1 VSIIGDPNPDF
12 QASLRN
18 EFRIGR
24 NLTASVLLDGVFGH
38 DVWNQTIR
46 IMDLFQAG
54 PLTEKELRGEVPP
67 GYRARYTTITGAY
80 LEDGTFVKVR
90 EVALGYSVPGELARS
105 LGMQSLTLE
114 LTGRNLHTFTD
125 YTGLDPET
133 NMFGTSTVARG
144 TDFATYPNP
153 RVFSFGVRAAF

>member
-1 VSIIGDPNPDF
+1 MGDPNPDF

-24 NLTASVLLDGVFGH
+24 RVTANVMLDGVFGH
-38 DVWNQTIR
+38 DVWNQTRR
-46 IMDLFQAG
+46 IMDLFNAG
-54 PLTEKELRGEVPP
+54 PLYDQLLQGEITAA
-67 GYRARYTTITGAY
+67 YRTRIQGITGEY
-80 LEDGTFVKVR
+80 LEDASFIKLR
-90 EVALGYSVPGELARS
+90 EVSLAYQMPTEMFGNLGLRTLS
-105 LGMQSLTLE
+105 LEVS
-114 LTGRNLHTFTD
+114 GRNLFTITD

-153 RVFSFGVRAAF
+153 RTISFGVRAGF